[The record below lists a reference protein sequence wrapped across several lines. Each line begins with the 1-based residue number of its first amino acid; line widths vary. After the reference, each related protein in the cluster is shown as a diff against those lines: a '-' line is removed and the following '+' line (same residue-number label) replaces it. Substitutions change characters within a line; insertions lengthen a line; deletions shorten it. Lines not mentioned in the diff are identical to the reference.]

1 LPPNH
6 SDTLCKDHQ
15 VIDVKQDYAIDGPS
29 VEARATRRLTSRPN
43 TERIG
48 DESLIPPF
56 SRFVRHNMWALT
68 GFPTPDGE
76 SQFVNRRRIFQGTL
90 TFDPSTAA
98 ESGFEGPR
106 RRSVCRTLPQPC
118 RQGSVRWDFR

>member
-6 SDTLCKDHQ
+6 SDTLCKDRQ
-15 VIDVKQDYAIDGPS
+15 IIDVKQDSALGGPF
-29 VEARATRRLTSRPN
+29 VKARATRRLTSRPN

-48 DESLIPPF
+48 DESLIPLF
-56 SRFVRHNMWALT
+56 SRFVRHNIWALT
-68 GFPTPDGE
+68 SFSAPDGE
-76 SQFVNRRRIFQGTL
+76 SQFVVRRRISRGAL

-98 ESGFEGPR
+98 ESGFDGPR

-118 RQGSVRWDFR
+118 RQGSIRWHFR